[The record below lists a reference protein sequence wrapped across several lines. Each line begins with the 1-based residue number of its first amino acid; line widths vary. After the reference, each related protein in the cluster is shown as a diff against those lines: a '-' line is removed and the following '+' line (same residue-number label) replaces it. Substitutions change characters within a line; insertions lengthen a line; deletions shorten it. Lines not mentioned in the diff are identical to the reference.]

1 MRIRPMV
8 CAVLATV
15 TLLQG
20 CPVVLVAGGIGAATA
35 VANDRRTSETLLADE
50 RLEWE
55 SSRRLR
61 GSGQWDNLNVNV
73 TSYNRMVLLTGQ
85 AASEEVR
92 STAERIVSEIPNV
105 RGVINELVVG
115 KFSNFAQRST
125 DTVVTTN
132 VKARFVGAEK
142 FNPGHVKVVTE
153 AGTVFLLGLVTEAE
167 GDQAARLAATT
178 AGTTRVVKAFEYVA
192 DPASPSTSK

>member
-1 MRIRPMV
+1 MSLRPV
-8 CAVLATV
+8 ACLVLAMT

-20 CPVVLVAGGIGAATA
+20 CPVVLVAGGLGVAAAT
-35 VANDRRTSETLLADE
+35 ANDRRTSESMLADE

-85 AASEEVR
+85 AAGEDVR
-92 STAERIVSEIPNV
+92 GTAERIVSEIPGV
-105 RGVINELVVG
+105 RGVLNELVVA
-115 KFSNFAQRST
+115 KFSNFGQRSA

-132 VKARFVGAEK
+132 VKTRFVGDES

-153 AGTVFLLGLVTEAE
+153 AGTVFLLGLVTETE
-167 GDQAARLAATT
+167 GDRAARLAATT
-178 AGTTRVVKAFEYVA
+178 QGVKRVVKAFEYVS
-192 DPASPSTSK
+192 DPSTLGTPK